1 MHLVFSENGGKS
13 PLLYSPTEFVDKL
26 VERGGEFDFDLRN
39 QITTSLNS
47 LGQFSSNDDRMRAH
61 YNYWNGSFHND
72 TEEKQYLARLGRVFC
87 VFEKYNIPYV
97 NYLVIFYYF
106 TQYEIKNLYRNYYI
120 EWSQL
125 EKDLEQPALLRK
137 QDIWRYTPRDFN
149 RLPEKELQ
157 TSWISFLTHV
167 IAETNSIC
175 YVLFVLNKLY
185 QYVTPYS
192 L

>member
-1 MHLVFSENGGKS
+1 MHLVFSESGGKS

-39 QITTSLNS
+39 QIMTSLNS

-72 TEEKQYLARLGRVFC
+72 SEEKQYLARLGRVFC

-125 EKDLEQPALLRK
+125 EKDLEQPTILRK
-137 QDIWRYTPRDFN
+137 QDIWRHTPRDFN

-167 IAETNSIC
+167 IADTNSIC
-175 YVLFVLNKLY
+175 YILFVLNKLY

-192 L
+192 